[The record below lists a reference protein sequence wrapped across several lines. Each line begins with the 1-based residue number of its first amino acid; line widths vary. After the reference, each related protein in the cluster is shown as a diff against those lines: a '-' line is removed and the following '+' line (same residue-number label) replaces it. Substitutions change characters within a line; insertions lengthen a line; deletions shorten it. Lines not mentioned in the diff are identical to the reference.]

1 MNSEIKVYPR
11 ENGQIQRVQ
20 VVKWDDWSKLD
31 FLCLKENPAALKC
44 FRDIYANYLVPG
56 CPWVFGNMIL
66 FQLPKD
72 MEIEFPLEIKKY
84 GKIDNPLTAATIAL
98 QKGVTIVGGKPFFKN
113 TKIKRFWKKLE
124 ERYSVYIVRGK
135 LPITKVIPVADYAGF
150 LSENEIDATMKV
162 NASFFVMDSFD
173 CATVYDHVGKVF
185 GLCVK
190 DGVVESPPLYHRE
203 ALLVKKNGKV
213 LIKELDIRDL
223 EIKIRGEHYFHGQNT
238 TIYTRP
244 EHAKTPK
251 KEKRMKIVVVG
262 NQVVAVKKK
271 GSVPIPA
278 SGFVL
283 CLNNNLSDKSKIM
296 PEDKVEY
303 LGLEE
308 IQFGIQVGNSIVKN
322 GVKTEEFISKFYNIR
337 KLEKIPYPPSL
348 YPMDFEQG
356 RAARIALGCDKNG
369 KPMLFWAE
377 GAGKIKYIPGIDS
390 TGASLREMAEI
401 AKDLGMM
408 QAVNLDGGGS
418 AQILLN
424 NERRLR
430 ISDRNKE
437 DNTDAERLVPLGLVV
452 R

>member
-190 DGVVESPPLYHRE
+190 DGVVISPPLYHRE

-213 LIKELDIRDL
+213 MIRELDIRDL
-223 EIKIRGEHYFHGQNT
+223 EIKPMEEMSSFIKENNIDIAVL
-238 TIYTRP
+238 TI
-244 EHAKTPK
+244 PK
-251 KEKRMKIVVVG
+251 
-262 NQVVAVKKK
+262 NDAVKVAEKLVENGIK
-271 GSVPIPA
+271 AIWNFAHIDLHVPESVQ
-278 SGFVL
+278 VE
-283 CLNNNLSDKSKIM
+283 NVHLSDSLMKLS
-296 PEDKVEY
+296 Y
-303 LGLEE
+303 
-308 IQFGIQVGNSIVKN
+308 NSSRYHDMK
-322 GVKTEEFISKFYNIR
+322 
-337 KLEKIPYPPSL
+337 
-348 YPMDFEQG
+348 
-356 RAARIALGCDKNG
+356 
-369 KPMLFWAE
+369 
-377 GAGKIKYIPGIDS
+377 
-390 TGASLREMAEI
+390 
-401 AKDLGMM
+401 
-408 QAVNLDGGGS
+408 
-418 AQILLN
+418 
-424 NERRLR
+424 
-430 ISDRNKE
+430 NKE
-437 DNTDAERLVPLGLVV
+437 
-452 R
+452 